1 MTDKICATRN
11 PGHVRVKHLCFTL
24 IELLVVIAII
34 AILAAMLLPALQQAR
49 ESARNSSCQSN
60 LKQIGFE
67 YISYA
72 NDSGDWLMPNYLT
85 DSSGYTNNIR
95 PFSSYILNRLGKI
108 SGTAKKGAR
117 YHWELGLGELIGD
130 GLITKGAC
138 DLFRCPSE
146 VLTIGSYQEPAFAFG
161 QYIISNHMSGSYFYD
176 YSIWN
181 LRDQWQNRKLVRV
194 KKPSAAVAIFDSVSY
209 GSLKLTITSDTANDD
224 VLKRIGTR
232 HGGKVASYTD
242 TNSQRQIY
250 LSGHSLN
257 SSFGDGHVA
266 SITRSRFSDHPNK
279 KAYLVF
285 REGID

>member
-1 MTDKICATRN
+1 MTDKTCATRN

-72 NDSGDWLMPNYLT
+72 NDSGDWLMPQFLKPT
-85 DSSGYTNNIR
+85 GTNTTYR
-95 PFSSYILNRLGKI
+95 SFSSYILYRLGRI
-108 SGTAKKGAR
+108 SGSAKKGTI
-117 YHWELGLGELIGD
+117 YHYELSFGELVYD
-130 GLITKGAC
+130 GLMTKNTF

-146 VLTIGSYQEPAFAFG
+146 ALGIGSYSEPAFHFG
-161 QYIISNHMSGSYFYD
+161 QYIINPHLSGEFFY
-176 YSIWN
+176 YN
-181 LRDQWQNRKLVRV
+181 RAVTEQYQNRKLVRV
-194 KKPSAAVAIFDSVSY
+194 RRPSATPAVLDSTSY
-209 GSLKLTITSDTANDD
+209 GNLTFGIWSDHTTEV
-224 VLKRIGTR
+224 VLQRVATR

-242 TNSQRQIY
+242 TTSQRQIY

-266 SITRSRFSDHPNK
+266 SITRSRFSDSPNK